1 MRRDRSLGKFRGY
14 DDWLSKSLCVIIIIT
29 VGDKNPVGKAMT
41 IIDHLI
47 HELKS
52 RVTMCRDFATSS
64 MCGGTGAL
72 ESFAGM
78 MFGCPNAYEL

>member
-1 MRRDRSLGKFRGY
+1 M
-14 DDWLSKSLCVIIIIT
+14 IIIIT

-41 IIDHLI
+41 VIDYRT

-52 RVTMCRDFATSS
+52 CATMCRDFAESS
-64 MCGGTGAL
+64 KCGGTGAL

-78 MFGCPNAYEL
+78 MFGCPNPFT